1 MAEKGLSDGYVD
13 VPGLC
18 KVASRELIESQGWS
32 LNPGRY
38 VGAAAMDVEDVDFTE
53 RLEELAEEFEVLTA
67 EAREL
72 EAVISQRLVQLLG

>member
-1 MAEKGLSDGYVD
+1 
-13 VPGLC
+13 
-18 KVASRELIESQGWS
+18 
-32 LNPGRY
+32 
-38 VGAAAMDVEDVDFTE
+38 MDVEDVDFTE